1 MRDEPLVM
9 TAVPGQHP
17 DVTVITLTGPL
28 TLQNMFGF
36 QQEIRQYTPPVLI
49 VDLTNSVYMDSAGL
63 GALMNCYVAAE
74 KNGRK
79 VLLAGANE
87 RIRALL
93 ETTNVHVIL
102 KNYPTAAEAESGVRR

>member
-9 TAVPGQHP
+9 TASPGSHA
-17 DVTVITLTGPL
+17 DVTVLTLDGPL
-28 TLQNMFGF
+28 TLQNMFSF

-49 VDLTNSVYMDSAGL
+49 FDLTKSVYMDSAGL
-63 GALMNCYVAAE
+63 GSLMNCYVSAE

-93 ETTNVHVIL
+93 ETTKVHLVL
-102 KNYPTAAEAESGVRR
+102 KNYATAAEAESSVRS

>member
-9 TAVPGQHP
+9 TAASGQHP
-17 DVTVITLTGPL
+17 DVTVMTLSGPL

-36 QQEIRQYTPPVLI
+36 QQEIRQYTPQVLI
-49 VDLTNSVYMDSAGL
+49 FDLTHSDYMDSAGL

-79 VLLAGANE
+79 VLLAGAND

-93 ETTNVHVIL
+93 ETTKVHTIL
-102 KNYPTAAEAESGVRR
+102 KNYPTAAEAEASVHL